1 MLQEPDGVHAKLL
14 SIHCNIILGF
24 FWGIIVKA
32 FYYSF
37 FISWLK
43 EKKISLKLKVKEEA
57 KKLKAILIFK
67 KPICKNF
74 QVK

>member
-1 MLQEPDGVHAKLL
+1 MVLQNYYQFNATLFHWDYFLGLL
-14 SIHCNIILGF
+14 LKHFIPL
-24 FWGIIVKA
+24 
-32 FYYSF
+32 F

-43 EKKISLKLKVKEEA
+43 EKKISLKGVKEEA
-57 KKLKAILIFK
+57 KKSKALLICK

>member
-1 MLQEPDGVHAKLL
+1 MLQEPDGVAKLL
-14 SIHCNIILGF
+14 SIQCNIILGLF
-24 FWGIIVKA
+24 FGIIIKA

-43 EKKISLKLKVKEEA
+43 EKKISLKEVKEEA
-57 KKLKAILIFK
+57 KKLKALFIFK